1 MSQQGP
7 ILVVSTAR
15 RPSFAATLDLGR
27 LFPVVETEWA
37 DAVRA
42 VEQVQPAAV
51 LAATSDTDAAGLAE
65 LAARVAARQPY
76 LPLISVDPR
85 VPHPDNVIP
94 FFQSQTSQTPDG
106 GSDRLV
112 ARLRA
117 ALRVRSLHATV
128 MRRLVPATPM
138 ALSHIDPARDA
149 TVLLIGR
156 GGAYP
161 TLSVALGERTG
172 VVGALSIEAAAK
184 HLNVRDIDG
193 IVLGEGFSPR
203 VVDAFLT
210 VLTEDARFR
219 NLPVVVT
226 ADDLAPA
233 YDLPNLEIVSDDSA
247 QVVSTVLPLIRQHA
261 FEAHLSRTLK
271 AIDADGLIDAR
282 TGLLT
287 PEAFERDFASAIY
300 QTQQRGGGLSVARF
314 AFDPGTSPRAVRR
327 RADHQ
332 PPDAANGFR
341 RRAGGRLGGRGRRR
355 YRSEHRPHRRTAAV
369 QRDAP
374 YLARQARH
382 TGGTGCDGRNPGVE
396 GFREVAAGV
405 VRERRG
411 SPRRVVIVLSTS
423 LIKTRFR
430 CHCRPRT
437 PRSLQA
443 ILKLACKAFDFP

>member
-15 RPSFAATLDLGR
+15 RPSFAATLDLAR

-37 DAVRA
+37 EAARA
-42 VEQVQPAAV
+42 VDQVHPAAV
-51 LAATSDTDAAGLAE
+51 LAATSDTDEAGLTQ

-76 LPLISVDPR
+76 LPLIAIDPR

-94 FFQSQTSQTPDG
+94 FFQGPIGQTQVPQMQG
-106 GSDRLV
+106 GPDRLV
-112 ARLRA
+112 SRLRA

-138 ALSHIDPARDA
+138 ALSDIDPARDA

-161 TLSVALGERTG
+161 TLSVALGERAG

-203 VVDAFLT
+203 VIDAFLT

-219 NLPVVVT
+219 NLPIVLT
-226 ADDLAPA
+226 GGDLMPA
-233 YDLPNLEIVSDDSA
+233 YDLPNLEVVSADA
-247 QVVSTVLPLIRQHA
+247 GKVVSTALPLIRQHA

-314 AFDPGTSPRAVRR
+314 AFDPEHPRAQFDGARIISRLMRKMDFGAAEADGAVVVVFAETDLKTAHTIARR
-327 RADHQ
+327 LSSVMRHTSH
-332 PPDAANGFR
+332 G
-341 RRAGGRLGGRGRRR
+341 
-355 YRSEHRPHRRTAAV
+355 T
-369 QRDAP
+369 RDARAEP
-374 YLARQARH
+374 AVTLATLLPNDSAKSLRSRLHEDAHR
-382 TGGTGCDGRNPGVE
+382 
-396 GFREVAAGV
+396 AA
-405 VRERRG
+405 
-411 SPRRVVIVLSTS
+411 S
-423 LIKTRFR
+423 
-430 CHCRPRT
+430 
-437 PRSLQA
+437 
-443 ILKLACKAFDFP
+443 

>member
-7 ILVVSTAR
+7 ILVVSTAKQ
-15 RPSFAATLDLGR
+15 PSFAATIGIGR
-27 LFPVVETEWA
+27 LFPVIETEWA

-51 LAATSDTDAAGLAE
+51 LAATSDTDATGLAE
-65 LAARVAARQPY
+65 LATRVAARQPY

-85 VPHPDNVIP
+85 IPHPDNVIP
-94 FFQSQTSQTPDG
+94 FFQSQIPQTQVSQTQG
-106 GSDRLV
+106 GADRLQ

-128 MRRLVPATPM
+128 MRRLEPATPM

-203 VVDAFLT
+203 VIDAFLT

-219 NLPVVVT
+219 NLPIVLT
-226 ADDLAPA
+226 GGELAPA
-233 YDLPNLEIVSDDSA
+233 YELPNLE
-247 QVVSTVLPLIRQHA
+247 VVSADAAEVVATALPLIRQHA

-314 AFDPGTSPRAVRR
+314 AFDPEHPRAQFDGARIISRLMRQMDFGAADADGSVVVVFAETDLKTAHTIARR
-327 RADHQ
+327 LSSVMRHTSH
-332 PPDAANGFR
+332 G
-341 RRAGGRLGGRGRRR
+341 
-355 YRSEHRPHRRTAAV
+355 
-369 QRDAP
+369 QRDARAEP
-374 YLARQARH
+374 AV
-382 TGGTGCDGRNPGVE
+382 T
-396 GFREVAAGV
+396 VATLLPNDSAK
-405 VRERRG
+405 
-411 SPRRVVIVLSTS
+411 S
-423 LIKTRFR
+423 L
-430 CHCRPRT
+430 
-437 PRSLQA
+437 RSRLHEEA
-443 ILKLACKAFDFP
+443 HRAAS